1 MTRVTGRFEDSH
13 VRLRFGDVEF
23 DALTRQL
30 WRGGQEVHL
39 STKAFD
45 LLTLLM
51 ERRPT
56 VVPKPDI
63 KKHLWPETFV
73 SDTNLPT
80 LIAEIRDAIG
90 DDGRRAR
97 FVRTVYG
104 FGYSFVGDAVDSG
117 IGRLDAVGWLI
128 GATHRI
134 AVAPGDNVLGRE
146 GADVLALDSPTISR
160 RHAKLTL
167 SGDTATLEDLG
178 SKNGTYVNEV
188 RVTSPVAVAD
198 GDVVRT
204 GSLVFTFRFTRP
216 GSSTQTI

>member
-1 MTRVTGRFEDSH
+1 

-23 DALTRQL
+23 DARTRQL
-30 WRGGQEVHL
+30 WRAGQEVHL

-45 LLTLLM
+45 LLTLLV
-51 ERRPT
+51 EGRPA
-56 VVPKPDI
+56 VVPKSDI
-63 KKHLWPETFV
+63 KKHLWPDTFV

-80 LIAEIRDAIG
+80 LISEIRDAVG

-104 FGYSFVGDAVDSG
+104 CGYSFVGDAVDPRT
-117 IGRLDAVGWLI
+117 GRVDAVGWLI

-134 AVAPGDNVLGRE
+134 GVTPGDNVLGRE

-167 SGDTATLEDLG
+167 KDDTATLEDLG

-198 GDVVRT
+198 GDVVRA
-204 GSLVFTFRFTRP
+204 GSLVFTFRFARP

>member
-1 MTRVTGRFEDSH
+1 
-13 VRLRFGDVEF
+13 VRLRFGDVEV
-23 DALTRQL
+23 DALTRQV

-51 ERRPT
+51 ERRPA

-63 KKHLWPETFV
+63 KKRLWPETFV

-90 DDGRRAR
+90 DDGRQPR

-104 FGYSFVGDAVDSG
+104 FGYSFVGDMVDSR
-117 IGRLDAVGWLI
+117 IGRSDAGGWLI
-128 GATHRI
+128 GPTHR
-134 AVAPGDNVLGRE
+134 VPLAPGGNVLGRE

-160 RHAKLTL
+160 RHARLTL

-198 GDVVRT
+198 GDVVRA
-204 GSLVFTFRFTRP
+204 GSLVFTFRLTRA

>member
-1 MTRVTGRFEDSH
+1 LREDSRRARTDRVGAEEPGPRHQSGMRPTDRRGAAEVSRPKARRRGVCQMTRVTGRFEDSH

-56 VVPKPDI
+56 VVPKHDI

-117 IGRLDAVGWLI
+117 GGRADAVGWLI
-128 GATHRI
+128 GAT
-134 AVAPGDNVLGRE
+134 
-146 GADVLALDSPTISR
+146 
-160 RHAKLTL
+160 
-167 SGDTATLEDLG
+167 
-178 SKNGTYVNEV
+178 
-188 RVTSPVAVAD
+188 
-198 GDVVRT
+198 
-204 GSLVFTFRFTRP
+204 
-216 GSSTQTI
+216 

>member
-1 MTRVTGRFEDSH
+1 M
-13 VRLRFGDVEF
+13 RLGFGEVEF
-23 DALTRQL
+23 DAGTRQL
-30 WRGGQEVHL
+30 WRAGLEVHL

-45 LLTLLM
+45 LLTLLVQ
-51 ERRPT
+51 RRPA
-56 VVPKPDI
+56 VVPKSDI
-63 KKHLWPETFV
+63 KKHLWPDTFV

-80 LIAEIRDAIG
+80 LIAEIRDALG

-104 FGYSFVGDAVDSG
+104 FGYSFVGDPVDPG
-117 IGRLDAVGWLI
+117 TGRVDAVGWLI
-128 GATHRI
+128 GPTHRI
-134 AVAPGDNVLGRE
+134 GVAPGDNVLGRE

-167 SGDTATLEDLG
+167 SGDTAMLEDLG

-204 GSLVFTFRFTRP
+204 GSIVFSFRFTR
-216 GSSTQTI
+216 Q

>member
-1 MTRVTGRFEDSH
+1 

-45 LLTLLM
+45 LLTLLV
-51 ERRPT
+51 ERRPA
-56 VVPKPDI
+56 VVPKSDI
-63 KKHLWPETFV
+63 KEHLWPDTFV

-80 LIAEIRDAIG
+80 LIAEIRVALG
-90 DDGRRAR
+90 DDGRSAR

-104 FGYSFVGDAVDSG
+104 FGYSFVGDPVDLG
-117 IGRLDAVGWLI
+117 TGRVDPVGWLV
-128 GATHRI
+128 GSTHRI
-134 AVAPGDNVLGRE
+134 GVAPGDNVLGRE
-146 GADVLALDSPTISR
+146 GSDVLPLDSPTISR

-167 SGDTATLEDLG
+167 SGDTAMLEDLG

-198 GDVVRT
+198 GDVVRV
-204 GSLVFTFRFTRP
+204 GSLVFTFRFARP
-216 GSSTQTI
+216 GTSTQTN